1 MTATQKRP
9 VKPEVRRHGH
19 APAEAVDAALPF
31 LRFHHS
37 EELRARTLAVLAKV
51 EHAPDP
57 VRHREALADV
67 AVALADAG
75 IDCFFMQS
83 LKRANVGFIIQTSA
97 TVGMAGGM
105 QVIGT
110 VIRNIIER
118 MNGPQLIS
126 VCASLRQFMR

>member
-1 MTATQKRP
+1 
-9 VKPEVRRHGH
+9 
-19 APAEAVDAALPF
+19 
-31 LRFHHS
+31 
-37 EELRARTLAVLAKV
+37 
-51 EHAPDP
+51 
-57 VRHREALADV
+57 
-67 AVALADAG
+67 
-75 IDCFFMQS
+75 MQS

-110 VIRNIIER
+110 VIRNNIER